1 MSSEAKWM
9 LWRRS
14 WTVTATHVAR
24 ASLGVREVCGG
35 YSVRVVVVLSEV
47 LNEVVVL
54 NEVLLSEALEWKE
67 ASTTSETAPP
77 SRRRGSVCNN
87 SLHTRV
93 YTALSSGNNSLWR
106 VTTSWIAFSL
116 YSTSSA
122 RCTVR
127 TRSTNHSSRCGR
139 LHSRTS
145 VTSPSNTDSEVGGSR
160 SSESAHETP
169 QAELQNRVGSHSL
182 QVDALNF
189 TSAVNAAPA
198 SARA

>member
-47 LNEVVVL
+47 ELSEVVVL
-54 NEVLLSEALEWKE
+54 SEAPLN
-67 ASTTSETAPP
+67 ATAATSETAPP
-77 SRRRGSVCNN
+77 SRRRGSARNN

-139 LHSRTS
+139 SHSRTS

-160 SSESAHETP
+160 SSESVHETP
-169 QAELQNRVGSHSL
+169 QAESQNRVGSHSL
-182 QVDALNF
+182 QVDAPNF

>member
-1 MSSEAKWM
+1 MLSEAKWM

-24 ASLGVREVCGG
+24 TSLGVSGVCMG
-35 YSVRVVVVLSEV
+35 YSERVLLL

-67 ASTTSETAPP
+67 ASATSETAPP

-182 QVDALNF
+182 QVDAPNF